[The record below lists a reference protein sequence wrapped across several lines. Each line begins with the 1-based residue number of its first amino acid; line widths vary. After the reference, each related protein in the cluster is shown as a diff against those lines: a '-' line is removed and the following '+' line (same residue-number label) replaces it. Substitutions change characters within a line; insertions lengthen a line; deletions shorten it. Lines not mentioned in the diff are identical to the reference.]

1 MARIILYT
9 GKGGVGKTSVSAA
22 TAVRCADMGYRT
34 IVLSTDA
41 AHSLGDSFDLLLG
54 PTPTQIAPKLWGQE
68 IDVLHQMDEY
78 WGTVQD
84 YLSGILVWRG
94 ADGLLA
100 QEASVLPGMEEL
112 ASLLQIT
119 HLYES
124 RDYDVIIVD
133 CAPTGETLKFLSF
146 PEAARWYLAQIFP
159 FQRKVAQLA
168 GPLIRAMT
176 DIPTPDDDVFESIK
190 QLLLQLDK
198 MNALLTNPDISSTR
212 IVLNPE
218 KMVVKEAQRT
228 FTYLS
233 LYGFPTDAIV
243 SNRIL
248 PESVNDAYMQ
258 GWKDM
263 QEKYGQLV
271 DQAFAPLP
279 IFKAPLFEQEM
290 VGVPMLRK
298 MAKAIY
304 GDIDPTQVLYH
315 GQPQTISA
323 SNGGYDL
330 RLRLPLVD
338 RRAVDLGRFGD
349 ELVIDVG
356 NFRRNLI
363 LPRALAGL
371 DVARAGFEGDTLVVH
386 FTEPDGKAEAKA

>member
-22 TAVRCADMGYRT
+22 TAVRCADLGYRT

-41 AHSLGDSFDLLLG
+41 AHSLGDSFDLPLG
-54 PTPTQIAPKLWGQE
+54 PEPTPIAANLWGQE

-78 WGTVQD
+78 WGTVQN
-84 YLSGILVWRG
+84 YLSGLLVWRG
-94 ADGLLA
+94 ADSLVA

-119 HLYES
+119 HLHEGGQ
-124 RDYDVIIVD
+124 YDVIIVD

-159 FQRKVAQLA
+159 FQRKMAQIA
-168 GPLIRAMT
+168 GPIIRAMT
-176 DIPTPDDDVFESIK
+176 DMPTPDDNVFESIK
-190 QLLLQLDK
+190 QLLLQLDR
-198 MNALLTNPDISSTR
+198 MNELLSDPARSSVR

-233 LYGFPTDAIV
+233 LYGFPTDAII

-248 PESVNDAYMQ
+248 PDIINDAYLE

-263 QEKYGQLV
+263 QERYGKLV
-271 DQAFAPLP
+271 DQAFSPLP
-279 IFKAPLFEQEM
+279 IFKAPLFQQEM
-290 VGVPMLRK
+290 VGLDMLRQ
-298 MAKAIY
+298 MAGAIY
-304 GDIDPTQVLYH
+304 GESDPTRVLYQ
-315 GQPQTISA
+315 GQTQTIA
-323 SNGGYDL
+323 PVNGGYDL

-338 RRAVDLGRFGD
+338 RSQVDLGRFGD

-363 LPRALAGL
+363 LPRSLAGL
-371 DVARAGFEGDTLVVH
+371 DVARAGFDDDTLVVH
-386 FTEPDGKAEAKA
+386 FAQPAEPAEA